1 MNTNGFLASVNLTK
15 SLIVLLI
22 LAGMWLGKI
31 QADVGNKSDK
41 TEMATVTQ
49 VLLDIKITLEDLKED
64 NKEAS
69 KERRQMAKDVAVL
82 MDKDE

>member
-1 MNTNGFLASVNLTK
+1 MNANGFLASVNLTK

-31 QADVGNKSDK
+31 QADVSNKSDK

-64 NKEAS
+64 NREAS